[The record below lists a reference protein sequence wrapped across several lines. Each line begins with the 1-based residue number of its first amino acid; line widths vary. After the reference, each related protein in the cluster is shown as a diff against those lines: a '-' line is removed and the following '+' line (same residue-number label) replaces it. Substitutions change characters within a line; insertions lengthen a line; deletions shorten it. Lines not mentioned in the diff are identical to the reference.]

1 MVLITKLNNKEQ
13 YINPHLIESIESN
26 PDTTIILI
34 GGKVV
39 VIKESMTMIL
49 ERIVAYRRS
58 IGIEISEK

>member
-26 PDTTIILI
+26 PDTTIVLI

-39 VIKESMTMIL
+39 VIKESMTVIL